1 MRRTRLAFACTA
13 LLAARDAAASC
24 GTIVLPAGVGLS
36 EPYVVTTLD
45 PLLVTSAPDVNVSA
59 LLFRPLL
66 LVRDDHSINW
76 DDSLAAAVAVD
87 RTDTVFTVT
96 LKPWLWSDGV
106 PVTASDVLYT
116 WSLVRALGAAWVNY
130 GNGGVPMLIRDVA
143 APDAR
148 TVVFRTTRPVNPQ
161 WFEDDGLPLFAP
173 LPAHAWRR
181 VTPARQR
188 DLQDRPDFY
197 TAVDGPFRVETFR
210 PGRDAT
216 FVPNGRYGGHHPDYR
231 RLVVV
236 FTAGTDPLEALRTHG
251 IDMATLP
258 PELTEAASHLPGVDA
273 VRIGEAP
280 EFPSLI
286 PNLANDRDPFF
297 RDERVRRAMAMAID
311 QRRIV
316 ATVYHGDAVEQHGFV
331 PTAWRTL
338 VPPDLPSLPYD
349 PDRAQ
354 HLLDEAGWP
363 VGPDGI
369 RRRDGVALSFSADVI
384 AVGAADTMT
393 MQLVQDDLRQ
403 VGIRMRLRQLQF
415 TPLMSEVVGPPAA
428 WDAVLIPQA
437 SSTFPDGAVAF
448 TEGSEN
454 DYGHYD
460 DPRLTRLLDAAT
472 GSPGTAA
479 LFAAERAIAAAQPM
493 IFLPAPIETV
503 LARRGISGID
513 RFLDTV
519 GNWLPEYLTIDP
531 APDCA
536 PHA

>member
-1 MRRTRLAFACTA
+1 M
-13 LLAARDAAASC
+13 
-24 GTIVLPAGVGLS
+24 
-36 EPYVVTTLD
+36 
-45 PLLVTSAPDVNVSA
+45 
-59 LLFRPLL
+59 
-66 LVRDDHSINW
+66 
-76 DDSLAAAVAVD
+76 
-87 RTDTVFTVT
+87 
-96 LKPWLWSDGV
+96 
-106 PVTASDVLYT
+106 
-116 WSLVRALGAAWVNY
+116 
-130 GNGGVPMLIRDVA
+130 
-143 APDAR
+143 
-148 TVVFRTTRPVNPQ
+148 
-161 WFEDDGLPLFAP
+161 
-173 LPAHAWRR
+173 
-181 VTPARQR
+181 
-188 DLQDRPDFY
+188 
-197 TAVDGPFRVETFR
+197 
-210 PGRDAT
+210 
-216 FVPNGRYGGHHPDYR
+216 
-231 RLVVV
+231 
-236 FTAGTDPLEALRTHG
+236 
-251 IDMATLP
+251 
-258 PELTEAASHLPGVDA
+258 
-273 VRIGEAP
+273 
-280 EFPSLI
+280 
-286 PNLANDRDPFF
+286 
-297 RDERVRRAMAMAID
+297 
-311 QRRIV
+311 
-316 ATVYHGDAVEQHGFV
+316 
-331 PTAWRTL
+331 PTAWWTL

-437 SSTFPDGAVAF
+437 SSTFPDGAVA
-448 TEGSEN
+448 
-454 DYGHYD
+454 
-460 DPRLTRLLDAAT
+460 T